1 MVAFLFGAVAWLYSW
16 PGFAVL
22 LVGAVLVC
30 DAVDLSYYPR
40 RVRTAAIAI
49 AWPLWLAAALPFL
62 LVLLLCDV
70 HRYLR
75 LLAGREA
82 PARFAGHQLLDA
94 LNVPGWATYNLQQ
107 ALLARRRYPV
117 AFDRALDDERQ
128 AARSSD
134 QATAGVTP
142 APR

>member
-1 MVAFLFGAVAWLYSW
+1 MLS
-16 PGFAVL
+16 PGFILGLASP
-22 LVGAVLVC
+22 C
-30 DAVDLSYYPR
+30 S
-40 RVRTAAIAI
+40 
-49 AWPLWLAAALPFL
+49 WLAAALPFL
-62 LVLLLCDV
+62 LLLLLCDV

-128 AARSSD
+128 VARSSD